1 MSGSLKGKAAIIA
14 TGSVKPERKMP
25 GRSGLGVAAEAAIN
39 AMKDAALSQNDI
51 DGLIT
56 QVTGE
61 TPTALAEYLGM
72 RPTWSSGVAMEG
84 ASGAASV
91 TMAAM
96 AINAGLAQ
104 TVLCVIG
111 GLAPGGDMAT
121 DSSPLHRPQFDNP
134 FGPASGATGYYALI
148 ANRYKHEYGVTDAQR
163 AQVAVQQRFNAQAN
177 PNAIFYGASISVDD
191 VVNSRMISNPL
202 RLLECVMPTGG
213 AEAVIVTS
221 ADRAKDANNK
231 PVYLLGAGMAVDRL
245 TLVNAT
251 SLTTSPVAISA
262 AKAFDMAELKPT
274 DISMVSLYDCYTI
287 TVLISLEDAGFV
299 PKGEAGAFVESTDIT
314 YKGSLPIN
322 THGGQLSYGQPQVG
336 GGMSHVTE
344 SVRQMQG
351 LAGDRQVENLDYCF
365 VNG

>member
-191 VVNSRMISNPL
+191 VVNSRMISNP
-202 RLLECVMPTGG
+202 
-213 AEAVIVTS
+213 
-221 ADRAKDANNK
+221 
-231 PVYLLGAGMAVDRL
+231 
-245 TLVNAT
+245 
-251 SLTTSPVAISA
+251 
-262 AKAFDMAELKPT
+262 
-274 DISMVSLYDCYTI
+274 
-287 TVLISLEDAGFV
+287 
-299 PKGEAGAFVESTDIT
+299 
-314 YKGSLPIN
+314 
-322 THGGQLSYGQPQVG
+322 
-336 GGMSHVTE
+336 
-344 SVRQMQG
+344 
-351 LAGDRQVENLDYCF
+351 
-365 VNG
+365 

>member
-177 PNAIFYGASISVDD
+177 P
-191 VVNSRMISNPL
+191 
-202 RLLECVMPTGG
+202 CVMPTGG

-231 PVYLLGAGMAVDRL
+231 PVYLLGAGMAVDRS

>member
-1 MSGSLKGKAAIIA
+1 MSDTLKGKAAIIA

-39 AMKDAALSQNDI
+39 AMKDASLDQSEI

-96 AINAGLAQ
+96 AINAGLAT

-121 DSSPLHRPQFDNP
+121 DASPLHRPQFDNP

-148 ANRYKHEYGVTDAQR
+148 ANRYKHEYGVTDEQR

-177 PNAIFYGASISVDD
+177 PNAIFYGAPISVDD
-191 VVNSRMISNPL
+191 VVNSRMISDPL

-221 ADRAKDANNK
+221 ADRAKDAKNK
-231 PVYLLGAGMAVDRL
+231 PVYLLGSGMAVDRSN
-245 TLVNAT
+245 LVNAT
-251 SLTTSPVAISA
+251 SLTTSV
-262 AKAFDMAELKPT
+262 
-274 DISMVSLYDCYTI
+274 
-287 TVLISLEDAGFV
+287 
-299 PKGEAGAFVESTDIT
+299 
-314 YKGSLPIN
+314 
-322 THGGQLSYGQPQVG
+322 
-336 GGMSHVTE
+336 
-344 SVRQMQG
+344 
-351 LAGDRQVENLDYCF
+351 
-365 VNG
+365 